1 MKNSIIILGRGMS
14 LRRLSEFDDKN
25 IDTVIIVNSFWDTL
39 QCPIP
44 YYKDPLIHNFI
55 KDKKIY
61 LIFTPYQDLSKI
73 NIFIEKY
80 NVVAI
85 HWELFSKKI
94 RVGRNMGNIKILPD
108 ILIEP
113 FIYVNK
119 NFKNTGSMG
128 VAILYA
134 IKCLNI
140 NNFHIFGLDFYE
152 KDYYLTNTHNY
163 ESEKSK
169 SDLIKQ
175 QFINFIKYYN
185 NINFNIYTLAN
196 IKSYSN
202 DPDLKNAI
210 FH

>member
-1 MKNSIIILGRGMS
+1 MEKSIIILGRGMS
-14 LRRLSEFDDKN
+14 LERLSEFDDKN
-25 IDTVIIVNSFWDTL
+25 IDTVILVNEFWDT
-39 QCPIP
+39 PNNNIS

-61 LIFTPYQDLSKI
+61 LIFTPCQDLSKI

-80 NVVAI
+80 NVVAV
-85 HWELFSKKI
+85 HWALFSKKI

-113 FIYVNK
+113 FIHINK
-119 NFKNTGSMG
+119 NFKNTGSLG

-134 IKCLNI
+134 VKCLNI
-140 NNFHIFGLDFYE
+140 NNIYIFGLDFYE
-152 KDYYLTNTHNY
+152 KGYYKEVNY
-163 ESEKSK
+163 NYDNEKSK
-169 SDLIKQ
+169 SNLIKQ

-196 IKSYSN
+196 MTSYSN
-202 DPDLKNAI
+202 DPDLKNAN